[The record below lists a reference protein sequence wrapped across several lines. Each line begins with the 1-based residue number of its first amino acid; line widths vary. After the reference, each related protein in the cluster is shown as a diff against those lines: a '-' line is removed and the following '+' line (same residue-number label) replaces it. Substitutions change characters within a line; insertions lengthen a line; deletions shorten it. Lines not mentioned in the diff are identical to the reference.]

1 MKYAIVTDSS
11 IGLTKAQTEKLGW
24 FFLPLNLVIDGVNYA
39 DGVDITSDTLFEKFT
54 LESDVKSSMF
64 NMQYAIDLFTDLS
77 KEYDII
83 FVYPISQHLSNSY
96 QALKTMEKDFSK
108 LRVIQS
114 KQVMMPLLWDV
125 IWFDHMLKTDSSK
138 YDEYIKHLEN
148 PSLKA
153 LGICDPKIQ

>member
-1 MKYAIVTDSS
+1 MELILHLIHCLK
-11 IGLTKAQTEKLGW
+11 
-24 FFLPLNLVIDGVNYA
+24 
-39 DGVDITSDTLFEKFT
+39 KFT

-108 LRVIQS
+108 
-114 KQVMMPLLWDV
+114 P
-125 IWFDHMLKTDSSK
+125 
-138 YDEYIKHLEN
+138 
-148 PSLKA
+148 
-153 LGICDPKIQ
+153 